1 MIKGS
6 SLPSRSCVT
15 TTYKNMIS
23 VFSTGECKA
32 SEQYVR
38 QLEDVLDHCAPKA
51 GVAGFIAEYIQV
63 GGDPLEYTLS
73 FCMCLVYQG
82 SLSLPRE
89 LVVVYI
95 CLEAI

>member
-6 SLPSRSCVT
+6 SLPSHSCLT

-23 VFSTGECKA
+23 IFSTGECEA

-63 GGDPLEYTLS
+63 
-73 FCMCLVYQG
+73 
-82 SLSLPRE
+82 R
-89 LVVVYI
+89 
-95 CLEAI
+95 